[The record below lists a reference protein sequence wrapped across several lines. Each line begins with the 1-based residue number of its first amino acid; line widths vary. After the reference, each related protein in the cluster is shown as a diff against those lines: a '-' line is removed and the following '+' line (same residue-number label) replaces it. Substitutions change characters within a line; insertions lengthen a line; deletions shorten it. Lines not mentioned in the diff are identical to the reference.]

1 MTPTGQPHTTYMTT
15 LQDALELLYYDHTA
29 SADGLR
35 DEFLMALGD
44 VNMGWITRQ
53 TEAAIRSAEQV
64 NQGVAS

>member
-1 MTPTGQPHTTYMTT
+1 MTPTGQPHTTYMAT
-15 LQDALELLYYDHTA
+15 LQNALESIYHDHTA
-29 SADGLR
+29 SANSLR

-64 NQGVAS
+64 NRGVAS